1 MKLKLFLIQQAID
14 TYAEAKELSKVQK
27 KQLAL
32 ELKAYFGKK
41 VALRE
46 AFDGECLANYWQA
59 ASADDP
65 DKVLYDF
72 WEINTDSGGVF
83 HANTTEEAG
92 VEMIQGSF
100 DVQAKFVSDRQVA
113 LLADAFSEAE
123 RTKRVSPDYEF
134 NARDEVVG
142 FKSDELVPGDPKQWL
157 KFLKNQKVSEEFVRN
172 YQTNFNKRGWDR
184 ICETVILSEAFLLEF
199 AGKINWDTASQYQ
212 RLSEG
217 FIREQQGRL
226 NWTKISFYQTLS
238 ENFIREF
245 QSMVNWDYISSQQI
259 LSEPFIRE
267 FADRISWDAISWS
280 QALAY
285 DFIREFQDKINWKN
299 LCAYGK
305 LSEAFLREFTHKFDW
320 SCWLNISQ
328 GQVLS
333 SAFIEEF
340 SGFIQWRALSRNP
353 FLTDEQLRTY
363 QDKLD
368 WNTLIIFGRSLSEPL
383 LREFQAQIALPEP
396 ASKNIWM
403 QVAKN
408 KKKFSISEEFRQE
421 ILNKIEPEG

>member
-1 MKLKLFLIQQAID
+1 MKLKLFLIQQDID
-14 TYAEAKELSKVQK
+14 TYAEVKELPKIQQ

-41 VALRE
+41 VPLRE
-46 AFDGECLANYWQA
+46 AFDGECIANYWQA

-65 DKVLYDF
+65 DNVLYDF

-83 HANTTEEAG
+83 HANTTDEAG

-123 RTKRVSPDYEF
+123 RTKRISQDYEF
-134 NARDEVVG
+134 NAQGEVVD
-142 FKSDELVPGDPKQWL
+142 FKSDALVPSDPKHWL
-157 KFLKNQKVSEEFVRN
+157 KFLKNQKVSEEFVRK
-172 YQTNFNKRGWDR
+172 YQASFNKRCWDR
-184 ICETVILSEAFLLEF
+184 ICETVTLSEAFLLEF
-199 AGKINWDTASQYQ
+199 ARKINWDTVSQYQ

-217 FIREQQGRL
+217 FIREQQARL

-238 ENFIREF
+238 ENFIHEF
-245 QSMVNWDYISSQQI
+245 QSVVNWDYISSQQV

-280 QALAY
+280 QALSY
-285 DFIREFQDKINWKN
+285 DFIREFQEKINWKN
-299 LCAYGK
+299 LCTYGK

-320 SCWLNISQ
+320 TCWLNISQ
-328 GQVLS
+328 AQRLS
-333 SAFIEEF
+333 STFIDEF
-340 SGFIQWRALSRNP
+340 SDSIQWRALSRNP

-363 QDKLD
+363 KDKLD

-383 LREFQAQIALPEP
+383 LREFQAQILSPE
-396 ASKNIWM
+396 ATSKHTWM

-421 ILNKIEPEG
+421 ILNKIEQ